1 MIGLAQSNSVSRAT
15 CVPMPWTK
23 TTPVRRAPPGAEPGT
38 AVFRGSS
45 RGGGGGST
53 LVGSVAGSSV
63 MPSP

>member
-1 MIGLAQSNSVSRAT
+1 MIGLAQSNRVSRAT

-23 TTPVRRAPPGAEPGT
+23 TTPVRRAPSGAAPGT
-38 AVFRGSS
+38 ASLARLLA
-45 RGGGGGST
+45 GGGGGST